1 MKIMSFTNS
10 YAEHKWRWLK
20 SVFYPYSESQWG
32 SEQHWNALTII
43 ILQNM
48 FFCVLKPE
56 YKLAEAKIY
65 SYKQTTL
72 QSYNFSSPLLITD
85 NSFNNYL

>member
-1 MKIMSFTNS
+1 MKMIEKCFFIHIVKVSG
-10 YAEHKWRWLK
+10 
-20 SVFYPYSESQWG
+20 V
-32 SEQHWNALTII
+32 
-43 ILQNM
+43 QNNTECTDYHHSSDM

-65 SYKQTTL
+65 SSKQTTL